1 MNVDNVGGNTNWE
14 NSCFKKQSKAV
25 LCPWAFSPWWDAYPA
40 WIYLSENTSFFWWLT
55 WKVIKRVNSLC
66 AFCECHVIDVF
77 TFTPHTFLMFVT
89 FTPLNLMRVD
99 ASLNSTNCDRLFP
112 PLPFTNFLSEVP
124 ITKTIHRWTPRPES
138 RIESHPLVRSHS
150 NEKLRTKYRAGP
162 KERRQSDTGIA
173 QNKIGIV
180 RWTTHIAGDMIKCSR
195 FYLVLFV
202 TDVETGATHIWWDI
216 NTVKDCQCAT
226 YYDLSIHW
234 LSEKV
239 FSTFLY
245 QIVVK

>member
-1 MNVDNVGGNTNWE
+1 MPLG
-14 NSCFKKQSKAV
+14 FQSLMRCLACLDIFVQKYFFLLVIDLKSHKARQ
-25 LCPWAFSPWWDAYPA
+25 F
-40 WIYLSENTSFFWWLT
+40 
-55 WKVIKRVNSLC
+55 SLC
-66 AFCECHVIDVF
+66 FFANATWSMYLHLRHTHVFNVCNIYTFESDVSW
-77 TFTPHTFLMFVT
+77 
-89 FTPLNLMRVD
+89 
-99 ASLNSTNCDRLFP
+99 SLNSTNCDRLFP

-180 RWTTHIAGDMIKCSR
+180 RWTTHIAGDMIKCSH
-195 FYLVLFV
+195 FYLVLV
-202 TDVETGATHIWWDI
+202 TDVKTGATHIWWDI
-216 NTVKDCQCAT
+216 NTVQDCQCAT

-234 LSEKV
+234 LSEK
-239 FSTFLY
+239 SL
-245 QIVVK
+245 